1 MLISTEKKFVFIAN
15 TKTASTS
22 IEHALMDYSEIHR
35 GGSPAR
41 KHIGL
46 TQAYKIYDFLFSQP
60 GHTPDQY
67 FKFGVM
73 RDPME
78 WIGSWFRYRKGN
90 NVDSPLPK
98 DMDFQSFWKQ
108 QDWNIMRP
116 DGWKYLQRHL
126 FCAPDGG
133 PVLADVI
140 IPYHKLGEEFGKI
153 CDAFGIQSPLPRK
166 NVSQLKDT
174 NIIPEHMKD
183 ELREFYQWDY
193 RLWDSLDD
201 LNAVGME
208 KLRARQ
214 PAKA

>member
-1 MLISTEKKFVFIAN
+1 MLISTEKKFVFVAN

-35 GGSPAR
+35 GGSPER

-46 TQAYKIYDFLFSQP
+46 NETYKIYDFLFSQP

-73 RDPME
+73 RDPLD

-90 NVDSPLPK
+90 NVESPLPAE
-98 DMDFQSFWKQ
+98 MDFEAFWARK
-108 QDWNIMRP
+108 DWNIMRH

-126 FCAPDGG
+126 FCSPESEI
-133 PVLADVI
+133 LADVI
-140 IPYHKLGEEFGKI
+140 IPYHRLGDEFGKI

-166 NVSQLKDT
+166 NVSQLKDSGV
-174 NIIPEHMKD
+174 IPEHMKD
-183 ELREFYQWDY
+183 ELRDFYAWDY
-193 RLWDSLDD
+193 QLWDQLEG
-201 LNAVGME
+201 LNARGME
-208 KLRARQ
+208 KLYSRL
-214 PAKA
+214 AKA

>member
-1 MLISTEKKFVFIAN
+1 MLISTEKKFVFVAN

-22 IEHALMDYSEIHR
+22 IEHTLMDYSEIHR

-46 TQAYKIYDFLFSQP
+46 HQAYKIYDFLFSQP
-60 GHTPDQY
+60 GHTHDKY

-73 RDPME
+73 REPMD

-90 NVDSPLPK
+90 TVDSPLPK
-98 DMDFQSFWKQ
+98 DMDFEAFWASK
-108 QDWNIMRP
+108 DWNIMRP

-126 FCAPDGG
+126 FCDPQGA
-133 PVLADVI
+133 VLADMI
-140 IPYHKLGEEFGKI
+140 IPYHKLGKEFGKI
-153 CDAFGIQSPLPRK
+153 CDVFGIASPLPRK

-174 NIIPEHMKD
+174 GVIPEHLKEEMRD
-183 ELREFYQWDY
+183 FYKWDY
-193 RLWDSLDD
+193 QLWGQLDEM
-201 LNAVGME
+201 NAIGLE

-214 PAKA
+214 VNKA